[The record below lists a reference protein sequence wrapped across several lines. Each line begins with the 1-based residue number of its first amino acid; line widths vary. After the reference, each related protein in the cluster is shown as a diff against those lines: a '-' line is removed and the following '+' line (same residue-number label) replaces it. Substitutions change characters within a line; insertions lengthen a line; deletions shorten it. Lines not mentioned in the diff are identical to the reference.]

1 MVFDTREMMRKLL
14 KGAMVLIIF
23 FVITIPS
30 CNLLHWFERQNYYT
44 GVLPSK
50 LEISGSILIADL
62 NILQNCHFAVYKL
75 SDKTLNSI
83 NREGLAFFADQTK
96 GRDYRKEN
104 RNNDYYIYDPW
115 KQTVST
121 ERTGGAAR
129 TGNACAENLGFDNSI
144 LKKIYLAHREGSFY
158 TVGYRKDLVV
168 LPKEGIAY
176 LSGIQR

>member
-1 MVFDTREMMRKLL
+1 MVFDTRGMMRKLL

-44 GVLPSK
+44 GVLPRK
-50 LEISGSILIADL
+50 LEISGSILIADF

-83 NREGLAFFADQTK
+83 NREGLAFFADATI
-96 GRDYRKEN
+96 GRGYRKEN
-104 RNNDYYIYDPW
+104 RSNAYYIYEPW
-115 KQTVST
+115 KQKVST
-121 ERTGGAAR
+121 EITGGGER
-129 TGNACAENLGFDNSI
+129 VGNACAEKLGFDDSI
-144 LKKIYLAHREGSFY
+144 LKKIYLAPREGSFY

-168 LPKEGIAY
+168 LPKEGIAI
-176 LSGIQR
+176 LSGMQR